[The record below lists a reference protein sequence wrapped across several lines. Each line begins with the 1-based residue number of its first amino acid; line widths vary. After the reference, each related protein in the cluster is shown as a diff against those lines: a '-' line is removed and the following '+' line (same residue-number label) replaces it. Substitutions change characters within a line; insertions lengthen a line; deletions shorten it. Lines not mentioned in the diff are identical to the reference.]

1 MGAERVVEALP
12 SRDGPSPQPL
22 SRGRER
28 GSRRRG
34 FDRERLPEA
43 LGYYTRELGALKG
56 CGPWRQALCCFH
68 EERTPSLSVNVESG
82 HFRCFACDAKGD
94 LLAFH
99 MRRHGLDF
107 KSACKALGAW
117 R

>member
-1 MGAERVVEALP
+1 MRMAERSAATA
-12 SRDGPSPQPL
+12 GPLPQPL

-28 GSRRRG
+28 GEVRRG

-43 LGYYTRELGALKG
+43 LGYYTGELGALKG
-56 CGPWRQALCCFH
+56 RGAWRQALCCFH
-68 EERTPSLSVNVESG
+68 EERSPSLSVNVESG